1 MILKKIRLIGFCLLF
16 TGCAFLSKS
25 PQQDVTTSVYPEPDP
40 GMVEKLDAYRDLLK
54 DTVGQKIATVADTI
68 RFNKPEGALNNLVA
82 DGLRFRASSELR
94 TFVNVGIISDDM
106 FKLFLVPGELTLGDV
121 YEFMPYNNH
130 LVVLS
135 MRGERLLKLI
145 KQVAEVGGAP
155 ISGVR
160 FRIDKN
166 GQPNSILVNSE
177 VLDPAR
183 EYLVAT
189 DSWDSNGNGRFS
201 ALWDIDNRIDLDVPL
216 QEVYAEYFRNQ
227 VVLTASTDG
236 RIRR

>member
-1 MILKKIRLIGFCLLF
+1 M
-16 TGCAFLSKS
+16 
-25 PQQDVTTSVYPEPDP
+25 YPEPDP
-40 GMVEKLDAYRDLLK
+40 EVVEKLDAYRSLLN
-54 DTVGQKIATVADTI
+54 DMVGQKVAVVADTL
-68 RFNKPEGALNNLVA
+68 RFDKPEGALNNLVA

-94 TFVNVGIISDDM
+94 TFVNVGVISDHM

-135 MRGERLLKLI
+135 MRGEELLELI
-145 KQVAEVGGAP
+145 EQVAALGGAP

-160 FRIDKN
+160 FRIDID

-183 EYLVAT
+183 DYLVAT
-189 DSWDSNGNGRFS
+189 NSWAANGNGPFA
-201 ALWDIDNRIDLDVPL
+201 ALWNAEKRIDLDIPL
-216 QEVYAEYFRNQ
+216 QEVYADYFRNQ
-227 VVLTASTDG
+227 VVLTASKDG